1 MERSFYYVVTWS
13 EANALVRVLS
23 ERFIP
28 FALVQSK
35 QLKIPPNHIAI
46 VFPNLDVRVY
56 AVVRELFGGD
66 GIRYPDPLAY
76 KD

>member
-1 MERSFYYVVTWS
+1 MERSFYYVISWT
-13 EANALVRVLS
+13 EANALVRTLS

-46 VFPNLDVRVY
+46 VFPDLPVRIY
-56 AVVRELFGGD
+56 ALVRELFGGD
-66 GIRYPDPLAY
+66 GIPYPQ
-76 KD
+76 